1 MPHCGAAASPRTK
14 PSARA
19 SPLEHDQVR
28 ARLLTPLCKYYA
40 TEICHDVTRDAMQV
54 FGGIGYTMDA
64 DVAKLHADSLIMTV
78 YEGTSEIQA
87 SFALREMGKGALGVA
102 LAQLKDE
109 LGAISADPKRAE
121 LAKLVGTSLG
131 RIQECAQV
139 LFTDLPYALLRA
151 KMIAEMVINA
161 KCGAELLRQVGA
173 DAVRIDLAEAFI
185 RRRVIE
191 SEAIAKRIEQNHVGR
206 LERDARILAGYA
218 TTAG

>member
-1 MPHCGAAASPRTK
+1 
-14 PSARA
+14 
-19 SPLEHDQVR
+19 
-28 ARLLTPLCKYYA
+28 
-40 TEICHDVTRDAMQV
+40 MQV

-109 LGAISADPKRAE
+109 LGAMRGDAERAE
-121 LAKLVGTSLG
+121 LAKLVDTSLG

-173 DAVRIDLAEAFI
+173 DETRLDLAEAFI

-191 SEAIAKRIEQNHVGR
+191 SESIAKRIEQNHVGR
-206 LERDARILAGYA
+206 LERDARILAGYEA
-218 TTAG
+218 HEG

>member
-1 MPHCGAAASPRTK
+1 M
-14 PSARA
+14 RA
-19 SPLEHDQVR
+19 TLENDQIR
-28 ARLLTPLCKYYA
+28 LRLLTPLCKYYA

-54 FGGIGYTMDA
+54 YGGIGYTMDA

-109 LGAISADPKRAE
+109 LGAMRSDAKRAE
-121 LAKLVGTSLG
+121 LAKLIDASLG

-173 DAVRIDLAEAFI
+173 DETRLDLAEAFI

-191 SEAIAKRIEQNHVGR
+191 SESIARRIELNHVGR
-206 LERDARILAGYA
+206 LERDARILAGY
-218 TTAG
+218 TAHAG